1 MLKKSITWL
10 IGICNRPK
18 VLITGGIGIASLGQL
33 ALIKVGYSNLS
44 VPDYGSFLRSV
55 NLYTVIT
62 LIFGLPAMTLGVLG
76 DIRKNTDFETSSL
89 LFYLTKLG
97 ILLCLAIAIY
107 LYLLNQRPMSIML
120 FFLALSIAT
129 TSTYSLQRGVL
140 ASDGMW
146 MSIFALLAL
155 DGGIKLVLLIAL
167 VSYFDSQ
174 SQLGYLALLL
184 TPQIIAMLLFLRVF
198 NPIPLYLE
206 PIRRPRGSITA
217 IKKLTGI
224 WMMGAGSVFATAIPV
239 YYVTK
244 NQMMNSNDIKTL
256 ATCLFIYRAPISFFS
271 ALLTP
276 FAAEESKRYK
286 QFGQSDILDRAIE
299 YLKTNCFKLL
309 TYLSSFIIVSSMI
322 LTTLFK
328 LETEKI
334 AVFGVMIA
342 ISTIFYYLGE
352 LMSTFMLTQGLV
364 LFTIPGWLA
373 SSVVLVVLL
382 RNYQDNSVQICVVL
396 VIAPV
401 VLLLF
406 QILMLKIEKALRLN
420 RVVT

>member
-18 VLITGGIGIASLGQL
+18 VLITGGIGIASFGQL

-44 VPDYGSFLRSV
+44 VPDYGSFLRSI

-62 LIFGLPAMTLGVLG
+62 LIFGSPAMTLGVLG

-107 LYLLNQRPMSIML
+107 LYFSNQRPMSIVF
-120 FFLALSIAT
+120 FFLAISIAT
-129 TSTYSLQRGVL
+129 TSTYSVQRGIL

-167 VSYFDSQ
+167 NSYFDSQ

-184 TPQIIAMLLFLRVF
+184 TPQIIAMLLFTRVF

-224 WMMGAGSVFATAIPV
+224 WMMGIGSVFATAIPV

-244 NQMMNSNDIKTL
+244 NQIMNSNDIKTL
-256 ATCLFIYRAPISFFS
+256 GTCLFIYRAPISFFS

-286 QFGQSDILDRAIE
+286 QFGQSDVLDRAIE

-309 TYLSSFIIVSSMI
+309 MYLSSFIIVSSMI

-382 RNYQDNSVQICVVL
+382 RNYQDNPEQICVVL

-401 VLLLF
+401 VLLLL

-420 RVVT
+420 SVAT